1 MKLSKRSIISGKI
14 NEMDL
19 DITEEQYFNWKNGDL
34 VQRAFPQLNSEERE
48 FIVSGITPKE
58 WKEVFGEEV

>member
-14 NEMDL
+14 NEMNL
-19 DITEEQYFNWKNGDL
+19 DITEEQYFSWKTGDL
-34 VQRAFPQLNSEERE
+34 VQNVFPHLNSEERE
-48 FIVSGITPKE
+48 FIVSGITPQE

>member
-14 NEMDL
+14 NEMNL
-19 DITEEQYFNWKNGDL
+19 DITEEQYFSWKNGEL
-34 VQRAFPQLNSEERE
+34 VQKVFPQLNSGERE

>member
-14 NEMDL
+14 NEMNL
-19 DITEEQYFNWKNGDL
+19 DITEEQYFSWKTGDL
-34 VQRAFPQLNSEERE
+34 VQNVFPHLNSKERE
-48 FIVSGITPKE
+48 FIVSGITPQE

>member
-19 DITEEQYFNWKNGDL
+19 DITEEQYFSWKTGDL
-34 VQRAFPQLNSEERE
+34 VQNVFPHLNSKERE
-48 FIVSGITPKE
+48 FIVSGITPQE

>member
-14 NEMDL
+14 NEMNL
-19 DITEEQYFNWKNGDL
+19 DITEEQYFSWKNGDL
-34 VQRAFPQLNSEERE
+34 VQNVFPHLNSKERE
-48 FIVSGITPKE
+48 FIVSGITPQE

>member
-19 DITEEQYFNWKNGDL
+19 DITEEQYFSWKNGDL
-34 VQRAFPQLNSEERE
+34 VQRAFPKLNPEERE

-58 WKEVFGEEV
+58 WKEVFGEEA

>member
-14 NEMDL
+14 NAMYL
-19 DITEEQYFNWKNGDL
+19 DITEEQYFSWKNGDL
-34 VQRAFPQLNSEERE
+34 VQEAFPQLNSGERE

-58 WKEVFGEEV
+58 WEEVFGEEA

>member
-1 MKLSKRSIISGKI
+1 MRLSKRSIISGKI

-19 DITEEQYFNWKNGDL
+19 DITEEQYFSWKNGDL
-34 VQRAFPQLNSEERE
+34 VQEAFPQLNSGERE

-58 WKEVFGEEV
+58 WEEVFGEEA

>member
-19 DITEEQYFNWKNGDL
+19 DITEKQYFSWKNGDL
-34 VQRAFPQLNSEERE
+34 VQNVFPHLNSEERE
-48 FIVSGITPKE
+48 FIVSGITPQE